1 MPTQIDGIAYSNM
14 LKRAAIN
21 LQNHAGEI
29 NDLNVFPIPDG
40 DTGDNML
47 LTLMGGV
54 DALKDEKVS
63 LAEVSRSVANG
74 MLFSAR
80 GNSGVILSQFF
91 DGIAAG
97 FSETEIADSRQLT
110 KAFRMGV
117 KHAYNAVMKPTEGT
131 ILTVARDATE
141 FASTKKDESAEEFFG
156 SFIEEGKRSLDRTPD
171 LLPMLKKAGVV
182 DSGAAGLICIV
193 EGMFS
198 ALDGDKSYDYTQLN
212 TMQATNSS
220 SEIDLDAFNED
231 SVLEFGYCTEL
242 LVRLQNAKT
251 DIENFDVSVITDFL
265 QTIGDSIAAFKTGS
279 IVKIHVHT
287 KTPDK
292 VLAFCQQYGEF
303 LKLKIENMTLQH
315 NSTMSDENKDS
326 DNENTERK
334 PYAVVAVA
342 CGEGIQQ
349 TFREIGADV
358 IVEGGQSMNPSSEDF
373 LKAFDKVNAD
383 TIFVFPNNSN
393 VILAAKQ
400 AAQLYKKADVR
411 IINSKTIGDG
421 YAALTMTDGELTNPD
436 EVEEVFNMGMQN
448 VITAEVSQCV
458 RDADM
463 QDVQVHKGDYIG
475 FVGKN
480 ILSAEPNRKAATIA
494 MCDRIDW
501 SVHDICI
508 LINGVDS
515 TAEEAEEIKKHIE
528 DKHGIEVYCV
538 EGKQEIYSYIL
549 IAE

>member
-1 MPTQIDGIAYSNM
+1 MSKQIDGISYSNM

-21 LQNHAGEI
+21 LRNHAGEI

-54 DALKDEKVS
+54 DALKTESPS
-63 LAEVSRSVANG
+63 LAEVSRNVANG

-97 FSETEIADSRQLT
+97 LSESEVADSHQLS

-141 FASTKKDESAEEFFG
+141 FASTKKNEDAEEFLG

-198 ALDGDKSYDYTQLN
+198 ALDGDTNYDYTQLN
-212 TMQATNSS
+212 ALPSS
-220 SEIDLDAFNED
+220 GSASELDLDAFNED

-242 LVRLQNAKT
+242 LVRLQNTKT
-251 DIENFDVSVITDFL
+251 DIENFDITIITDFL
-265 QTIGDSIAAFKTGS
+265 QTLGDSIAAFKTGS

-315 NSTMSDENKDS
+315 NNTLPEEEEK
-326 DNENTERK
+326 TERK
-334 PYAVVAVA
+334 AYGVVAVA

-349 TFREIGADV
+349 TFREIGADI
-358 IVEGGQSMNPSSEDF
+358 IVEGGQSMNPSSDDF
-373 LKAFDKVNAD
+373 LKAFDKINAE

-400 AAQLYKKADVR
+400 AAQLYNKADVR

-421 YAALTMTDGELTNPD
+421 YAALTMTDGELTDPD
-436 EVEEVFNMGMQN
+436 EVEAVFNAGMEN
-448 VITAEVSQCV
+448 VVTAEVSKCV

-463 QDVQVHKGDYIG
+463 QDIQVHKGDYIG

-480 ILSAEPNRKAATIA
+480 ILSAQPDRKSATLS
-494 MCDRIDW
+494 MCDNMDLK
-501 SVHDICI
+501 SHDICI

-515 TAEEAEEIKKHIE
+515 SLEEADEIKSYIE
-528 DKHGIEVYCV
+528 SKHGIEVYCV

-549 IAE
+549 IAL

>member
-212 TMQATNSS
+212 TMQAANSS

>member
-1 MPTQIDGIAYSNM
+1 MATQIDGIAYSNM

-29 NDLNVFPIPDG
+29 NDLNVFPNPDG

-97 FSETEIADSRQLT
+97 FSETDVADSRQLT

-212 TMQATNSS
+212 ALQAANSS
-220 SEIDLDAFNED
+220 SEIDLDAFTED

-315 NSTMSDENKDS
+315 NSTMSEENKDS
-326 DNENTERK
+326 DSENTERK

-436 EVEEVFNMGMQN
+436 EVEEIFNAGMEN

-480 ILSAEPNRKAATIA
+480 ILSAEPDRKSATLA
-494 MCDRIDW
+494 MCDKIDW
-501 SVHDICI
+501 KMHDICI

-515 TAEEAEEIKKHIE
+515 TEEEAAEIKNYIE
-528 DKHGIEVYCV
+528 TKYGTEVYCV

-549 IAE
+549 IVE

>member
-1 MPTQIDGIAYSNM
+1 MGKQIDGVAYSNM

-21 LQNHAGEI
+21 LKNHAGEI

-54 DALKDEKVS
+54 DALKEESTS
-63 LAEVSRSVANG
+63 LAEVSRNVANG

-97 FSETEIADSRQLT
+97 LSESDVADSHQLG
-110 KAFRMGV
+110 KAFRVGV

-131 ILTVARDATE
+131 ILTVAHDATE
-141 FASTKKDESAEEFFG
+141 FACTNKNKDAEEFFG

-198 ALDGDKSYDYTQLN
+198 ALDGDKNYDYTQLDS
-212 TMQATNSS
+212 MPSS
-220 SEIDLDAFNED
+220 NGAAEIDLDAFNED

-251 DIENFDVSVITDFL
+251 DIENFDISLITDFL
-265 QTIGDSIAAFKTGS
+265 QTVGDSIAAFKTGS

-292 VLAFCQQYGEF
+292 VLAFCQQFGEF

-315 NSTMSDENKDS
+315 NSTMQDEETEKM
-326 DNENTERK
+326 ERK
-334 PYAVVAVA
+334 AYGVVAVA
-342 CGEGIQQ
+342 CGEGIQN
-349 TFREIGADV
+349 TFREIGTDV

-400 AAQLYKKADVR
+400 AAQLYSKADVR

-421 YAALTMTDGELTNPD
+421 YAALTMTDGELTDPD
-436 EVEEVFNMGMQN
+436 EVEALFNMGMEN

-480 ILSAEPNRKAATIA
+480 ILSAMPDRKTATMA
-494 MCDRIDW
+494 MCDKIDW
-501 SVHDICI
+501 KLHDICI

-515 TAEEAEEIKKHIE
+515 TLEETEEIKNYIE
-528 DKHGIEVYCV
+528 SKHGIEVYCV

>member
-1 MPTQIDGIAYSNM
+1 MGKQIDGVAYSNM

-21 LQNHAGEI
+21 LKNHAGEI

-54 DALKDEKVS
+54 DALKDESTS
-63 LAEVSRSVANG
+63 LAEVSRNVANG

-97 FSETEIADSRQLT
+97 LSESDVADSHQLG
-110 KAFRMGV
+110 KAFRVGV

-131 ILTVARDATE
+131 ILTVAHDATE
-141 FASTKKDESAEEFFG
+141 FACTNKNKDAEEFFG

-198 ALDGDKSYDYTQLN
+198 ALDGDKNYDYTQLN
-212 TMQATNSS
+212 SLPSS
-220 SEIDLDAFNED
+220 NGASEIDLDAFNED

-251 DIENFDVSVITDFL
+251 DIENFDISLITDFL
-265 QTIGDSIAAFKTGS
+265 QTVGDSIAAFKTGS

-292 VLAFCQQYGEF
+292 VLAFCQQFGEF

-315 NSTMSDENKDS
+315 NSTMQDEETEKM
-326 DNENTERK
+326 ERK
-334 PYAVVAVA
+334 AYGVVAVA
-342 CGEGIQQ
+342 CGEGIQN

-400 AAQLYKKADVR
+400 AAQLYSKADVR

-421 YAALTMTDGELTNPD
+421 YAALTMTDGELTDPD
-436 EVEEVFNMGMQN
+436 EVEALFNMGMEN

-480 ILSAEPNRKAATIA
+480 ILSAMPDRKSATMA
-494 MCDRIDW
+494 MCDKIDW
-501 SVHDICI
+501 KLHDICI

-515 TAEEAEEIKKHIE
+515 TLEEAAEIKNYIE
-528 DKHGIEVYCV
+528 SKHGIEVYCV

>member
-212 TMQATNSS
+212 TLQATNSS

-265 QTIGDSIAAFKTGS
+265 QTLGDSIAAFKTGS

-326 DNENTERK
+326 DSENTERK

-436 EVEEVFNMGMQN
+436 EVEEVFNAGMEN

-480 ILSAEPNRKAATIA
+480 ILSAEPDRKAATIA

-501 SVHDICI
+501 KMHDICI

-515 TAEEAEEIKKHIE
+515 TAEEAAEIKNHIE
-528 DKHGIEVYCV
+528 TKHGVEVYCV

>member
-1 MPTQIDGIAYSNM
+1 MATQIDGIAYSNM

-97 FSETEIADSRQLT
+97 FSETDVADSRQLT

-212 TMQATNSS
+212 ALQAANGS
-220 SEIDLDAFNED
+220 SEIDLDAFTED

-315 NSTMSDENKDS
+315 NSTMSEENKDS
-326 DNENTERK
+326 DSENTERK

-358 IVEGGQSMNPSSEDF
+358 IVEGGQSLNPSSEDF

-436 EVEEVFNMGMQN
+436 EVEEIFNAGMEN

-480 ILSAEPNRKAATIA
+480 ILSAEPDRKSATLA
-494 MCDRIDW
+494 MCDKIDW
-501 SVHDICI
+501 KMHDICI

-515 TAEEAEEIKKHIE
+515 TEEEAAEIKNYIE
-528 DKHGIEVYCV
+528 TKYGTEVYCV

-549 IAE
+549 IVE